1 MHSNQPSLPQSK
13 HFLLKRIT
21 DGVFAAL
28 SSHRSGATSNAGIID
43 LGEQTL
49 VFDTF
54 ETPLAAED
62 LRVASKELTGRH
74 PTWVVNSH
82 AHPDHWFGNQV
93 FPDETTIITTRKSMN
108 FMLELLQEVDE
119 EKDDPSEL
127 ENYLKIQKDR
137 LIEESN
143 PRALAVIESSVAR
156 WGYYLESLPNLQLRL
171 PDQTF
176 DGNIVFHGS
185 QRTVELNDVGP
196 AHTGGD
202 CYLTIPSEKIAFLG
216 DLGFFQE
223 QPYMP
228 DSDPICWL
236 SIIEELDESPI
247 EKFIPGHGPMGT
259 KKDLDIMG
267 VYIRMLEKLVTDAIN
282 QGESVD
288 YVLNQPLSEP
298 FRTWSIGGIR
308 LEDNVRFLFDHLS
321 KNE

>member
-13 HFLLKRIT
+13 HFSLKQIAV
-21 DGVFAAL
+21 GIFAAF
-28 SSHRSGATSNAGIID
+28 SSRGGGAVSNAGIID
-43 LGEQTL
+43 LGDRTL
-49 VFDTF
+49 IFDTF
-54 ETPLAAED
+54 ETPIAAED
-62 LRVASKELTGRH
+62 LRVASEELTGLH
-74 PTWVVNSH
+74 PTWVINSH

-93 FPDETTIITTRKSMN
+93 FPDETIIITTQKTRN
-108 FMLELLQEVDE
+108 FMLEFIEEVDQ
-119 EKDDPSEL
+119 EKADPSEL
-127 ENYLKIQKDR
+127 ENYLESQKER
-137 LIEESN
+137 LTKEPD

-156 WGYYLESLPNLQLRL
+156 WGYYLESLPDLQLRL
-171 PDQTF
+171 PNQTF

-202 CYLTIPSEKIAFLG
+202 CYLTIPSVKIAFLG

-236 SIIEELDESPI
+236 SIIEKLGESPI
-247 EKFIPGHGPMGT
+247 DIFIPGHGPMGT
-259 KKDLDIMG
+259 KKDLDMMG
-267 VYIRMLEKLVTDAIN
+267 VYIRMLEKMVTEAIS

-288 YVLNQPLSEP
+288 YVLNQQLPEP

-308 LEDNVRFLFDHLS
+308 LEDNIRFLFDYLS
-321 KNE
+321 RN